1 MNLFR
6 LLMRYFTKNESSLKR
21 RLQIAL
27 LIALL
32 VLLDPDYTLN
42 EPLLNF
48 EFLSIQT
55 FENSI

>member
-1 MNLFR
+1 
-6 LLMRYFTKNESSLKR
+6 MRYFTKNESSLKR